1 MQEFWLVKAWQ
12 MPFLGGIF
20 PSRPHFCTTDR
31 WSHVALSDF
40 SSLGG
45 SEDTGDHGSSWSLQ
59 LEALDTTP
67 RAGSFR
73 FLHKRKSL
81 SYRLFFGLQ
90 FFIFC
95 NPKFLCSNSS
105 NYTLESFCLL
115 PHWKGSMA
123 PWEVGI
129 FPHIL
134 PLRNKTEK
142 SMTFPA
148 SHSL

>member
-1 MQEFWLVKAWQ
+1 MTTSFGYQ
-12 MPFLGGIF
+12 FLIS
-20 PSRPHFCTTDR
+20 PLATH
-31 WSHVALSDF
+31 W
-40 SSLGG
+40 
-45 SEDTGDHGSSWSLQ
+45 EMIDHGSSWSLQ
-59 LEALDTTP
+59 LEALETTP

-115 PHWKGSMA
+115 PH
-123 PWEVGI
+123 
-129 FPHIL
+129 
-134 PLRNKTEK
+134 
-142 SMTFPA
+142 
-148 SHSL
+148 